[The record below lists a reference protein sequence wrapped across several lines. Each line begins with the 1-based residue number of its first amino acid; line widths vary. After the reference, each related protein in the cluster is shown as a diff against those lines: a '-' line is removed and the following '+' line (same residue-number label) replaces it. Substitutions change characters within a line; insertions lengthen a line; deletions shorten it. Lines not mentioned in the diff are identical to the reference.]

1 MLNPEVNGGGSRI
14 LVVDDEWLNRVL
26 LSTSLQEAGHVVET
40 AEDGQQALEML
51 RARPFDAVLLDLIM
65 PRMDGYRVL
74 AEMKQDAVLRRV
86 PVIVVS
92 SSDEVDSIVR
102 CIEMGATDYLTKP
115 FDPVL
120 LHARIRA
127 SLVSLQ
133 QERVALLHDRFAKV
147 TAAQEEERQRMA
159 RELHDGLGPAL
170 ASLNIRLLTVHKQLQ
185 RDGHP
190 AANELAELA
199 AQAQASARDIRR
211 LIYDLRPVALDE
223 LGLVPAVREHLEC
236 CEQEHGLIIRFTVN
250 DPAEATGLRGERL
263 AAPVE
268 TALFRIV
275 QEAVNN
281 VIRHAE
287 ARHLSVTLTRNAD
300 RVQLCIADDGQGFD
314 AQLPR
319 SVTHIGLWSM
329 AQRVEQLGGQ
339 FELHSV
345 PGQGTIVNAVL
356 PL

>member
-1 MLNPEVNGGGSRI
+1 MANPEGNSGASRI
-14 LVVDDEWLNRVL
+14 LVVDDEPLNRIL
-26 LSTSLQEAGHVVET
+26 LSASLQEAGHVVET
-40 AEDGQQALEML
+40 AEDGRQALEML
-51 RARPFDAVLLDLIM
+51 RALPFDAVLLDLIM
-65 PRMDGYRVL
+65 PRMDGYQML
-74 AEMKQDAVLRRV
+74 AEMKQDAALRRV

-92 SSDEVDSIVR
+92 STDEVDSVVR

-127 SLVSLQ
+127 SLASLH
-133 QERVALLHDRFAKV
+133 EDRMALLRDRFAQV

-159 RELHDGLGPAL
+159 RELHDGLGPVL
-170 ASLNIRLLTVHKQLQ
+170 ASLNIRLLTVQKQLQ

-190 AANELAELA
+190 VASELGELA
-199 AQAQASARDIRR
+199 AQAQAGIRDIRR

-223 LGLVPAVREHLEC
+223 LGLVPAVREHLAR
-236 CEQEHGLIIRFTVN
+236 CEQECDLVIQFSAD
-250 DPAEATGLRGERL
+250 DPAEGAGPRGERL
-263 AAPVE
+263 PAAVE

-281 VIRHAE
+281 VIRYAQ
-287 ARHLSVTLTRNAD
+287 ARHLSVTLTRSVE
-300 RVQLCIADDGQGFD
+300 RIQLHIADDGQGFD

-319 SVTHIGLWSM
+319 SGPHIGLWSM

-339 FELHSV
+339 FEVLSV
-345 PGQGTIVNAVL
+345 PGQGTTVNAAL